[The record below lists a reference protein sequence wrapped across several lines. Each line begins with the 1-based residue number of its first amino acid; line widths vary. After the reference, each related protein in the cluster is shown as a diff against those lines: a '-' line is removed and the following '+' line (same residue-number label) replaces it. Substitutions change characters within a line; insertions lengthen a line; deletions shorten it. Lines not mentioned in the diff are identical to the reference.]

1 MAAHPKQRTHSG
13 EGHLVSNLITF
24 VVIMLIF
31 FGSLYAFSLESVIG
45 PIPAFAIGLGL
56 FTLAFFIPKQ
66 IIGRSD
72 THHKA

>member
-24 VVIMLIF
+24 AVIMVIF

-66 IIGRSD
+66 ILGRSD
-72 THHKA
+72 THHNA

>member
-31 FGSLYAFSLESVIG
+31 CGSLYAFSLESVIG

-66 IIGRSD
+66 IIGRAD
-72 THHKA
+72 TYHKA

>member
-1 MAAHPKQRTHSG
+1 MAHPKQRTHSG
-13 EGHLVSNLITF
+13 EGHLVSNIITF
-24 VVIMLIF
+24 VIIMLIF

-72 THHKA
+72 TYHDA

>member
-24 VVIMLIF
+24 AVIMVIF
-31 FGSLYAFSLESVIG
+31 LGSLYAFSLESVIG

-56 FTLAFFIPKQ
+56 FALAFFIPKQ
-66 IIGRSD
+66 ILGRSD
-72 THHKA
+72 THHNA

>member
-24 VVIMLIF
+24 VVIMVIF
-31 FGSLYAFSLESVIG
+31 LGSLYAFSLESVIG
-45 PIPAFAIGLGL
+45 PIAAFAIGLGL

-66 IIGRSD
+66 ILGRSD
-72 THHKA
+72 THHNA